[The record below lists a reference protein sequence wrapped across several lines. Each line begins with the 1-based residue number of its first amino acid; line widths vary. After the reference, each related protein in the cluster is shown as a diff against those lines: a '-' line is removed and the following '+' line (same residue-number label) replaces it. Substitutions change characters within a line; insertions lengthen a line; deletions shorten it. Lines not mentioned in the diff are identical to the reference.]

1 MVQYYIHEKQTL
13 DTAKSYQIIYDTYAL
28 APEDLDPTGNERAAA
43 FKNFLSYLLLTS
55 YSNEKVD
62 LLNIVNAKYARE
74 LDSQTNEVLARYLR
88 RFLAAELLPF
98 NAGEIET
105 SIKGYEPFLETETEN
120 AAIHLQ
126 EFLRQLI

>member
-1 MVQYYIHEKQTL
+1 VQYYIHEKQTL

-28 APEDLDPTGNERAAA
+28 APEELDPTGNERAAA
-43 FKNFLSYLLLTS
+43 FKNFVSYLLLTS

-62 LLNIVNAKYARE
+62 LLNIVNSKYARE

-98 NAGEIET
+98 NAMEIET
-105 SIKGYEPFLETETEN
+105 SIKGYEPFLE
-120 AAIHLQ
+120 
-126 EFLRQLI
+126 